1 VEEPAAR
8 RAAIVILAA
17 TVHRHDLADEGRGR
31 VETEPAPLSA
41 RGAALEAA
49 RPSFRPG
56 PGQAADLIGRRLAA
70 ALGQV
75 AKDVPAL
82 AAMLRDERVESVL
95 ARLELHGVSPPSDG
109 LEESSD
115 EDAAAR
121 RGLRQLVA
129 AVGADEPHAVHAG
142 DEAGLEPVGAP
153 LRSGQEDQLELACR
167 RRQQDDVIH
176 GRHHAGDEE
185 REALEEGEVRVE
197 PPRGLGIE
205 GGIGQ

>member
-1 VEEPAAR
+1 MPKRMREGSPLWRRVQVPPSGLLGFCPRSTCSPRPCLDFVRSIPPRFPLAGSLSRSPIGVAPVAEGAEAGHVPDLAIAGVVVVRVELTFVEEPAAR

-115 EDAAAR
+115 ED
-121 RGLRQLVA
+121 
-129 AVGADEPHAVHAG
+129 
-142 DEAGLEPVGAP
+142 
-153 LRSGQEDQLELACR
+153 
-167 RRQQDDVIH
+167 
-176 GRHHAGDEE
+176 
-185 REALEEGEVRVE
+185 
-197 PPRGLGIE
+197 
-205 GGIGQ
+205 